1 MWQLRRI
8 ADPAIA
14 KVQPGRFLGCLLRCI
29 QFRRVE
35 RTMAMVLGTLPSWTE
50 KVKMHTVS
58 YYLLFWPLLCVC
70 ALLPDSWTK
79 FSSSTAQH
87 SRLHMFGYSVF
98 VLLRYCWFWAF
109 HTLCYRWTAQDVQ
122 LMDLGSLTLHNPASA
137 SYSELQK
144 ASPTNG
150 CSMVAL
156 AHHINLEISTWPS
169 LSSHRSFSQEVSR
182 CLKLVR
188 SLMNPYGKPCV
199 ISLIVFSLLLC

>member
-1 MWQLRRI
+1 VPCYRI
-8 ADPAIA
+8 REPNFKLYCPAFTIA
-14 KVQPGRFLGCLLRCI
+14 HVWIQCI
-29 QFRRVE
+29 
-35 RTMAMVLGTLPSWTE
+35 
-50 KVKMHTVS
+50 
-58 YYLLFWPLLCVC
+58 CVA
-70 ALLPDSWTK
+70 ALLLILGLS
-79 FSSSTAQH
+79 
-87 SRLHMFGYSVF
+87 YSV
-98 VLLRYCWFWAF
+98 LLLNSTRCSAHGFGQPY
-109 HTLCYRWTAQDVQ
+109 
-122 LMDLGSLTLHNPASA
+122 LTQPSA

-199 ISLIVFSLLLC
+199 ISLRVIWIPSF

>member
-1 MWQLRRI
+1 MPCYRI
-8 ADPAIA
+8 REPNF
-14 KVQPGRFLGCLLRCI
+14 Q
-29 QFRRVE
+29 
-35 RTMAMVLGTLPSWTE
+35 
-50 KVKMHTVS
+50 
-58 YYLLFWPLLCVC
+58 
-70 ALLPDSWTK
+70 ALLPSIHDCTCLDTVYLCCCVTVDFGPFILCVTVEQHK
-79 FSSSTAQH
+79 MFSS
-87 SRLHMFGYSVF
+87 
-98 VLLRYCWFWAF
+98 WIWAA
-109 HTLCYRWTAQDVQ
+109 LPY
-122 LMDLGSLTLHNPASA
+122 NPASA

>member
-1 MWQLRRI
+1 MPCYRI
-8 ADPAIA
+8 REPNFNLYCPAFMI
-14 KVQPGRFLGCLLRCI
+14 VHVWIECI
-29 QFRRVE
+29 SV
-35 RTMAMVLGTLPSWTE
+35 A
-50 KVKMHTVS
+50 
-58 YYLLFWPLLCVC
+58 
-70 ALLPDSWTK
+70 ALLLILGLS
-79 FSSSTAQH
+79 
-87 SRLHMFGYSVF
+87 YSV
-98 VLLRYCWFWAF
+98 LLLNSTRCSAHGFGQPY
-109 HTLCYRWTAQDVQ
+109 
-122 LMDLGSLTLHNPASA
+122 LTVLHNPASA

-144 ASPTNG
+144 SSPTNG